1 MKRLL
6 RAALSICPRPC
17 APTSTAADG
26 WASRRNYCARAAGPD
41 STDVAAAPRDAER
54 IAPHSVSADFAAD
67 AGWRASPR
75 SRVAEMPGV
84 GFRWRDAAR
93 RLSIRNPAVPDAD
106 SKACWAERL
115 RRSEHADSVSP
126 AAADAERRRSTQN
139 PAVLDAGS
147 KACWAEPLHRS
158 EHADSRTPAAADGA
172 RGGSSAPAL
181 RDLLIP
187 DVRSRSEAGERCGPA
202 QPAVAAMPCLLDV
215 TRSPDEARSLL
226 LQHSDSKRPEFPA
239 FRAEWA
245 AYSVL
250 LPVLGAEACSRCS
263 SEALLRFRCRVDGPG
278 SWLELPACL
287 RTERASAAAQR
298 ATPPDAR

>member
-75 SRVAEMPGV
+75 SRVAEMPSV
-84 GFRWRDAAR
+84 GLRWRDAAR

-115 RRSEHADSVSP
+115 RRSEHV
-126 AAADAERRRSTQN
+126 
-139 PAVLDAGS
+139 
-147 KACWAEPLHRS
+147 
-158 EHADSRTPAAADGA
+158 DSRTPAAGDGA

-202 QPAVAAMPCLLDV
+202 QPAVDAMPCLLDV

-250 LPVLGAEACSRCS
+250 LPVLEAEACSRCS

-278 SWLELPACL
+278 SWLELPAWL

-298 ATPPDAR
+298 ATPPDAP

>member
-26 WASRRNYCARAAGPD
+26 WASRRNYCAQAAGPD
-41 STDVAAAPRDAER
+41 STDVAAAPRDAAR
-54 IAPHSVSADFAAD
+54 LAPHSVSPDFAAD

-84 GFRWRDAAR
+84 GLRWRDAAR

-115 RRSEHADSVSP
+115 HRSEHADSVSP
-126 AAADAERRRSTQN
+126 AAADAARRLSIRN
-139 PAVLDAGS
+139 PAVPDAGS
-147 KACWAEPLHRS
+147 KACWAERLHRS
-158 EHADSRTPAAADGA
+158 EHAASRTPAAADGA

-215 TRSPDEARSLL
+215 TRSPDEARS
-226 LQHSDSKRPEFPA
+226 F
-239 FRAEWA
+239 
-245 AYSVL
+245 
-250 LPVLGAEACSRCS
+250 
-263 SEALLRFRCRVDGPG
+263 
-278 SWLELPACL
+278 
-287 RTERASAAAQR
+287 
-298 ATPPDAR
+298 

>member
-1 MKRLL
+1 
-6 RAALSICPRPC
+6 
-17 APTSTAADG
+17 
-26 WASRRNYCARAAGPD
+26 
-41 STDVAAAPRDAER
+41 
-54 IAPHSVSADFAAD
+54 
-67 AGWRASPR
+67 SPR
-75 SRVAEMPGV
+75 SRVAETPGV

-139 PAVLDAGS
+139 PVVLDAGS
-147 KACWAEPLHRS
+147 KACWAERLQRSEHADSVSPAAADAARRLSIRNPAVPDAGSKACWAERLRCS

-250 LPVLGAEACSRCS
+250 LPVLEAEACSRCS

-287 RTERASAAAQR
+287 RTERAFAAAQR
-298 ATPPDAR
+298 ATPPAAR